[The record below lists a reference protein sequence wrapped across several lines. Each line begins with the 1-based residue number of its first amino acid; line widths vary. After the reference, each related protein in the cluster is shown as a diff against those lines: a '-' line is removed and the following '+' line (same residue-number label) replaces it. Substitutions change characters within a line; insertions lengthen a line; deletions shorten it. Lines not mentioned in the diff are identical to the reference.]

1 MSDKNLNQTEDIG
14 IFQIVVFVLTMVVL
28 GMLLVEMVVKLP
40 EEISKI
46 LDWTDTCVCLL
57 LLIDFAI
64 RFRHAKSKLQFMKWG
79 WIDLVASIPT
89 LPMFRAGRLI
99 RLLRIIRLLRAIRVS
114 QRITSILFRNKI
126 HGGLTSVVVIFALLV
141 IFSSVGVLICEQPN
155 PDAKIKSAEDAIWW
169 SVATITT
176 VGYGDLYPITT
187 EGRCLAMLLMIS
199 GVGMFGA
206 LSGIIASFMLGQ
218 GKEKGDDKKEI
229 MEMLKQLDAKIEA
242 LQRDKK
248 IHLIGLVF

>member
-1 MSDKNLNQTEDIG
+1 MSDKNPNQTEEIG
-14 IFQIVVFVLTMVVL
+14 IFQIVVFVLTIVVL

-46 LDWTDTCVCLL
+46 LDWTDTFVCLL

-64 RFRHAKSKLQFMKWG
+64 RFRRAKSKLQFMKWG
-79 WIDLVASIPT
+79 WIDLVASIPN
-89 LPMFRAGRLI
+89 LPMLRAGRLI
-99 RLLRIIRLLRAIRVS
+99 RILRIIRLIRAIRVS
-114 QRITSILFRNKI
+114 QRMTNILFRNKV
-126 HGGLTSVVVIFALLV
+126 HGGLTSVLVIFAMLI
-141 IFSSVGVLICEQPN
+141 IFSSVGVLICEQQN
-155 PDAKIKSAEDAIWW
+155 PAAKIKSAEDAIWW

-206 LSGIIASFMLGQ
+206 LSGIIASFMMGK
-218 GKEKGDDKKEI
+218 GKEECDEKKEI
-229 MEMLKQLDAKIEA
+229 MEMLRQMDAKIEA
-242 LQRDKK
+242 LQHDKK
-248 IHLIGLVF
+248 ST